1 MKASSDHY
9 EIFLKVAE
17 TGSITTAADML
28 GYTQGGVSHA
38 IASLEQELS
47 VTLFTRKKN
56 GAVLT
61 HEGEKLL
68 PVIRDLVSRHH
79 HLVQTAN
86 SLNTKISGRLRIG
99 TFTSIN
105 CVWMPRIIRLFTAKY
120 PDVSLEIHDG
130 AYSEISRMIHEG
142 SVDCGFLTAPAPDS
156 LRFYPIYQDP
166 LYAVLPPGHP
176 YAARDS
182 VTFEEIAT
190 QPVIL
195 QRRVNDNEVIPLFR
209 KNRITPKIRM
219 TLRDN
224 ISVLSFI
231 ASGYGVGIMPELML
245 KAAGSGLDRRPF
257 DPPLYREIGLAM
269 LPSRKDWPIIRAF
282 LQFLE
287 VQA

>member
-105 CVWMPRIIRLFTAKY
+105 CVWMPRIIRLFNAKY
-120 PDVSLEIHDG
+120 PDVLLEIHDG

-156 LRFYPIYQDP
+156 LRFYPIYRDP

-245 KAAGSGLDRRPF
+245 QAAGSGLDRRPF
-257 DPPLYREIGLAM
+257 DPPLFREIGLAM
-269 LPSRKDWPIIRAF
+269 LPSRENWPLIQAF
-282 LQFLE
+282 LQFLDL
-287 VQA
+287 QT

>member
-1 MKASSDHY
+1 M
-9 EIFLKVAE
+9 
-17 TGSITTAADML
+17 
-28 GYTQGGVSHA
+28 
-38 IASLEQELS
+38 
-47 VTLFTRKKN
+47 
-56 GAVLT
+56 
-61 HEGEKLL
+61 
-68 PVIRDLVSRHH
+68 
-79 HLVQTAN
+79 
-86 SLNTKISGRLRIG
+86 
-99 TFTSIN
+99 
-105 CVWMPRIIRLFTAKY
+105 
-120 PDVSLEIHDG
+120 
-130 AYSEISRMIHEG
+130 
-142 SVDCGFLTAPAPDS
+142 
-156 LRFYPIYQDP
+156 
-166 LYAVLPPGHP
+166 
-176 YAARDS
+176 
-182 VTFEEIAT
+182 TFEEIAT

-231 ASGYGVGIMPELML
+231 ASGYGVCIMPELML